1 MRYEFIRRHH
11 RQFRIA
17 ALCRVLRVSRSG
29 FYEWRQRVPSP
40 RVQANEHLLADIRR
54 VHGEH
59 REAYGALKTWRA
71 LNRQGVACGKHR
83 VARLRREAGIEAK
96 RKRRFRVMTE
106 HQQRPAP
113 APDLLNRQFRTQ
125 APDRAWVGDMTV
137 IRTRQ
142 GWLHL
147 AVLLDL
153 FSRRIVGWAMDN
165 QPGQTLTQTA
175 LTMALVQREPAVGL
189 IHHTD
194 RGSPYGARGY
204 GEQLSAR
211 GIRPSMSGR
220 KSAYDNAVAESFFS
234 SLKNELIHHCD
245 FVTREHARMAIFD
258 YIELFYNRKRIHQ
271 SLGYRTPE
279 EVERAWYGA

>member
-1 MRYEFIRRHH
+1 VRYEFIRRHH
-11 RQFRIA
+11 TQFKIA
-17 ALCRVLRVSRSG
+17 ALCRVLHVSRSG
-29 FYEWRQRVPSP
+29 FYEWRQRVPSQ

-54 VHGEH
+54 VHREH

-96 RKRRFRVMTE
+96 RKRRFRVLTE

-113 APDLLNRQFRTQ
+113 APDLLNRQFRIQ
-125 APDRAWVGDMTV
+125 APDRAWVGDMTFV
-137 IRTRQ
+137 RTRQ

-204 GEQLSAR
+204 GEQLRAR

-245 FVTREHARMAIFD
+245 FATREHARMAIFE

>member
-125 APDRAWVGDMTV
+125 APDRAWVGDMTF

>member
-96 RKRRFRVMTE
+96 RTRRFRVMTE

-245 FVTREHARMAIFD
+245 FATREHARMAIFD

>member
-54 VHGEH
+54 VHWEH

-96 RKRRFRVMTE
+96 RTRRFRVMTE

-125 APDRAWVGDMTV
+125 APDRAWVGDMTF

-153 FSRRIVGWAMDN
+153 LECV
-165 QPGQTLTQTA
+165 
-175 LTMALVQREPAVGL
+175 
-189 IHHTD
+189 
-194 RGSPYGARGY
+194 
-204 GEQLSAR
+204 
-211 GIRPSMSGR
+211 
-220 KSAYDNAVAESFFS
+220 
-234 SLKNELIHHCD
+234 
-245 FVTREHARMAIFD
+245 
-258 YIELFYNRKRIHQ
+258 
-271 SLGYRTPE
+271 
-279 EVERAWYGA
+279 